1 LKSHKKKI
9 NTLAL
14 YVTFAILAT
23 FVNLYIQWLV
33 FTFITHELVFL
44 LAIIIGTAAG
54 LLVKYILD
62 KKWIFDYRS
71 INFREDTKI
80 FFLYS
85 LMGIL
90 TTIVFWGT
98 ETIFYI
104 YFKFDGSQYVGAIIG
119 LSFGYYLKYLL
130 DKKYVFTKK

>member
-1 LKSHKKKI
+1 MKRHRKKI
-9 NTLAL
+9 NTLTL
-14 YVTFAILAT
+14 YVTFAIFST
-23 FVNLYIQWLV
+23 FVNLSFQWLM
-33 FTFITHELVFL
+33 FTYIAHELVFL
-44 LAIIIGTAAG
+44 LAIITGTTAG
-54 LLVKYILD
+54 LVIKYMLD
-62 KKWIFDYRS
+62 KKWIFDYQS
-71 INFREDTKI
+71 VNFREDTRT

-85 LMGIL
+85 LMGIF

-104 YFKFDGSQYVGAIIG
+104 FFKFDGSQYVGATIG

>member
-1 LKSHKKKI
+1 MKRHKKKI
-9 NTLAL
+9 NTLTL
-14 YVTFAILAT
+14 YVTFAIFST
-23 FVNLYIQWLV
+23 FVNLTFQWLM
-33 FTFITHELVFL
+33 FAYIAHELVFL
-44 LAIIIGTAAG
+44 LAIITGTTAG
-54 LLVKYILD
+54 LVIKYMLD
-62 KKWIFDYRS
+62 KKWIFDYQS
-71 INFREDTKI
+71 VNFREDTRT

-85 LMGIL
+85 LMGIF

-104 YFKFDGSQYVGAIIG
+104 FFKFDGSQYVGATIG

>member
-1 LKSHKKKI
+1 M
-9 NTLAL
+9 
-14 YVTFAILAT
+14 FA
-23 FVNLYIQWLV
+23 YIA
-33 FTFITHELVFL
+33 HELVFL
-44 LAIIIGTAAG
+44 LAIITGTTAG
-54 LLVKYILD
+54 LVIKYMLD
-62 KKWIFDYRS
+62 KKWIFDYQTL
-71 INFREDTKI
+71 NFREDTRI

-85 LMGIL
+85 LMGIF

-104 YFKFDGSQYVGAIIG
+104 YFKFDGSQYVGATIG